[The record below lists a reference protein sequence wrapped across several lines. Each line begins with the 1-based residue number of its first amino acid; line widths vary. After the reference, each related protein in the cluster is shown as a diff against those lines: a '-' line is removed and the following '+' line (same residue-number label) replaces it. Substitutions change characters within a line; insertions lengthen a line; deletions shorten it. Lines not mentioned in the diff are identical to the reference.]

1 MRKAEVY
8 YNGEKAGVLVEQ
20 HRTLFKFVYDESWL
34 ANPNKPAISLT
45 LPKSQ
50 GVYTAKN
57 LFPFFFHLLSEGVN
71 RQVQCR
77 QLRIDESDHFGL
89 LLATATDDTVGAV
102 TVQEIPEV

>member
-1 MRKAEVY
+1 MAVY
-8 YNGEKAGVLVEQ
+8 YNGELAGILVEH
-20 HRTLFKFVYDESWL
+20 HRALFEFVYDESWL
-34 ANPNKPAISLT
+34 ANPDKPAISLT

-50 GVYTAKN
+50 GVHTASS

-89 LLATATDDTVGAV
+89 LMATATNDTVGAV
-102 TVQEIPEV
+102 TVQEIPGG